1 MQETAS
7 NHILGTS
14 HFTVRPHCPPRSFVR
29 PRILHLHCRRLS
41 FHFLDFV
48 CRFISASSPHTQPA
62 SFQTNLELT
71 GEPKFKTS
79 KHTPNMKP
87 PPSTSSPT
95 SMLKVTTTKTYT
107 FPYAPRAIKKV
118 TKTTPIAL
126 PSINPRTNT
135 KARHGPIGRPGSSSI
150 PSTSPTPSPSP
161 IFRTNRKPNSPPHK
175 ASNPTQPKPPI
186 IHALANHAPRPHPQ
200 NTALAPPRS
209 RGPRRLSPPP
219 PPGPS
224 SIILFLRQV

>member
-14 HFTVRPHCPPRSFVR
+14 HLTVRPHCPPRSFVR
-29 PRILHLHCRRLS
+29 PRIPHLHCRRLS

-48 CRFISASSPHTQPA
+48 CRFISALSPHTQPV

-79 KHTPNMKP
+79 KQTPNMKP
-87 PPSTSSPT
+87 PPSTSPPT

-107 FPYAPRAIKKV
+107 FPYAPRAIEKV

-135 KARHGPIGRPGSSSI
+135 KARHSPIGRPGSSSI

-161 IFRTNRKPNSPPHK
+161 IFRTNRKPTHRLTKQAILPNQNRRSSTPSPTTPHTRTRR
-175 ASNPTQPKPPI
+175 TQLSLLLEAAG
-186 IHALANHAPRPHPQ
+186 HDAYPHHR
-200 NTALAPPRS
+200 NL
-209 RGPRRLSPPP
+209 GPRR
-219 PPGPS
+219 
-224 SIILFLRQV
+224 